1 MLFLNSPPADTIV
14 RFDRGEHFI
23 IFFNIYLQKKKHAT
37 MVYTRLFV
45 YNKI

>member
-23 IFFNIYLQKKKHAT
+23 IFFNIYLQKKKA
-37 MVYTRLFV
+37 R
-45 YNKI
+45 YNGLYAFIRI